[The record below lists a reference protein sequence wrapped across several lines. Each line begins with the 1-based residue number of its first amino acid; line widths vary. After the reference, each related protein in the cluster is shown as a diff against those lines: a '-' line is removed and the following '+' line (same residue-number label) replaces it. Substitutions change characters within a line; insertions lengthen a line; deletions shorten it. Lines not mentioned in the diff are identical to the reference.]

1 MARWS
6 QLRGFDP
13 PPPGV
18 RCWCWRCRGPGAAG
32 GGPALCPPRS
42 RAAGRGRT
50 PAISI
55 LRINMVWSIV
65 KVSRKTIVVNA
76 KINMCLK

>member
-50 PAISI
+50 PED
-55 LRINMVWSIV
+55 
-65 KVSRKTIVVNA
+65 KHGVVDSKGVAENYCCRFLCDSDSH
-76 KINMCLK
+76 NV